1 MNGYRYITNRIQNKI
16 ILQNEK
22 KIIKINLFVNNE
34 IISHQKTICRVLK
47 N

>member
-22 KIIKINLFVNNE
+22 KNN
-34 IISHQKTICRVLK
+34 K
-47 N
+47 NKSVCE